1 MSQEKQPSATTKSFS
16 LRQLLFLK
24 YTFFVLVD
32 LAVLGLF
39 NQYWE
44 LVYIETF
51 TVAILTAMLL
61 QFLMQLALKVE
72 HIAADYF
79 FGGKTG
85 THIKV
90 MRGVSAWAII
100 FVSKLII
107 LEAISLAFGDSVVFS
122 GPVHGVVSFIA
133 VVVGIIVAEQTF
145 LWIYRSLGDSDVK
158 DMSQTEVLIKVLNE
172 EANADNV
179 FSDTSDLGKTETSI
193 EENKK

>member
-1 MSQEKQPSATTKSFS
+1 MSQEKQPSVTARSFS

-100 FVSKLII
+100 FVSKLVI

-122 GPVHGVVSFIA
+122 GPVHGVVSFIV
-133 VVVGIIVAEQTF
+133 VVVGIIVAEQAF

-172 EANADNV
+172 EANTDNV
-179 FSDTSDLGKTETSI
+179 FSDTNDFGETKTSV

>member
-1 MSQEKQPSATTKSFS
+1 MSQEKQPSVTARSFS

-61 QFLMQLALKVE
+61 QFLLQLALKVE

-100 FVSKLII
+100 FVSKLVI

-122 GPVHGVVSFIA
+122 GPVHGVVSFIV
-133 VVVGIIVAEQTF
+133 VVVGIIVAEQAF

-179 FSDTSDLGKTETSI
+179 FSDTNDLGKTETFV

>member
-1 MSQEKQPSATTKSFS
+1 MSQEKQPSATTRSFS

-61 QFLMQLALKVE
+61 QFLLQLALKVE

-100 FVSKLII
+100 FVSKLVI
-107 LEAISLAFGDSVVFS
+107 LEAINLAFGDSVVFS
-122 GPVHGVVSFIA
+122 GPVHGVVSFIV
-133 VVVGIIVAEQTF
+133 VVVGIIVAEQAF

-158 DMSQTEVLIKVLNE
+158 DMGQTEVLIKVLNE
-172 EANADNV
+172 EANTDNV
-179 FSDTSDLGKTETSI
+179 FSDTSDLGETKTFV

>member
-1 MSQEKQPSATTKSFS
+1 MSQEKQPSSTTRTFS

-24 YTFFVLVD
+24 YTFFVLID

-51 TVAILTAMLL
+51 TIAILTAMLL

-100 FVSKLII
+100 FVSKLVI
-107 LEAISLAFGDSVVFS
+107 LEAINLAFGDSVEFS
-122 GPVHGVVSFIA
+122 GPVHGVVSFIV
-133 VVVGIIVAEQTF
+133 VVVGIIVAEQAF
-145 LWIYRSLGDSDVK
+145 LWIYRSLADSDVK

-179 FSDTSDLGKTETSI
+179 FSDTNDLGETKTSV